1 MDLFFI
7 VCFFAGLLSF
17 LSPCVLPI
25 VPSYLCF
32 LTGSS
37 LEEIRVSDTIN
48 SQRSI
53 FIRSIFFVLGFSL
66 IFIGLGASAT
76 LLRPILNFNIII
88 FDQNINLQ
96 KIAGLIIILFGLHLI
111 GVYKFQFL
119 NRQLSIDIGIKRKG
133 IGISFL
139 MGTAFAFGWTPCIG
153 PILSTILT
161 LAAVEET
168 ITEGVILL
176 TFYSLGLGIPFI
188 ISSFL
193 VNGLIQFIKNF
204 KKKYYYVEIS
214 MGVVML
220 FTGIAFIFGWIEEGA
235 FYLLEN
241 FSILSKFGI

>member
-48 SQRSI
+48 SHRTI
-53 FIRSIFFVLGFSL
+53 LIRSIFFVLGFSL

>member
-48 SQRSI
+48 SHRPTL
-53 FIRSIFFVLGFSL
+53 IRSIFFVLGFSL

-76 LLRPILNFNIII
+76 LLRPILNFNITI

-119 NRQLSIDIGIKRKG
+119 NRQLSIDISSKRKG
-133 IGISFL
+133 ISISFL

-153 PILSTILT
+153 PILATILT
-161 LAAVEET
+161 LASAEET
-168 ITEGVILL
+168 IYRGIILL
-176 TFYSLGLGIPFI
+176 TFYSLGLGVPFI
-188 ISSFL
+188 LSSFL
-193 VNGLIQFIKNF
+193 IDRVIQLIKNF
-204 KKKYYYVEIS
+204 GPMYNYIETA
-214 MGVVML
+214 MGIVLL
-220 FTGIAFIFGWIEEGA
+220 FTGLAFIFGWIEEGA
-235 FYLLEN
+235 FFLLEN
-241 FSILSKFGI
+241 FSFLANFGI

>member
-37 LEEIRVSDTIN
+37 LEEIRTSN
-48 SQRSI
+48 NLYRRRSTL
-53 FIRSIFFVLGFSL
+53 IRSVFFVLGFSM

-76 LLRPILNFNIII
+76 LLRPILNFNVSIL
-88 FDQNINLQ
+88 DQNINLQ
-96 KIAGLIIILFGLHLI
+96 KIAGLLIILFGIHLI
-111 GVYKFQFL
+111 GIYKFRFL
-119 NRQLSIDIGIKRKG
+119 NRQLSIDIGTKQKG

-139 MGTAFAFGWTPCIG
+139 MGIAFAFGWTPCIG
-153 PILSTILT
+153 PILATILT
-161 LAAVEET
+161 LASVEET
-168 ITEGVILL
+168 VTEGILL
-176 TFYSLGLGIPFI
+176 LTSYSLGLGIPFI

-193 VNGLIQFIKNF
+193 VDGLIRFIRNF
-204 KKKYYYVEIS
+204 KSKYNYVEIS
-214 MGVVML
+214 MGIVML
-220 FTGIAFIFGWIEEGA
+220 FTGLAFILGWIEEGA

-241 FSILSKFGI
+241 FSILSRFGI

>member
-37 LEEIRVSDTIN
+37 LEEIRVSDSIN
-48 SQRSI
+48 SRRPI
-53 FIRSIFFVLGFSL
+53 LIRSIFFVLGFSL

>member
-48 SQRSI
+48 SHRPI
-53 FIRSIFFVLGFSL
+53 LIRSIFFVLGFSL

-220 FTGIAFIFGWIEEGA
+220 FTGIAFIFGWIEQGA

>member
-37 LEEIRVSDTIN
+37 LEEIRVSDSIN
-48 SQRSI
+48 SRRPI
-53 FIRSIFFVLGFSL
+53 LIRSIFFVLGFSL

-111 GVYKFQFL
+111 GVYKLQFL

-168 ITEGVILL
+168 VTEGVILL
-176 TFYSLGLGIPFI
+176 TFYSLGLGIPFV

-193 VNGLIQFIKNF
+193 VNGLIKFIKNF
-204 KKKYYYVEIS
+204 KKKYYIVEIS

-220 FTGIAFIFGWIEEGA
+220 FTGIAFIFGWVEEGA

>member
-1 MDLFFI
+1 
-7 VCFFAGLLSF
+7 
-17 LSPCVLPI
+17 
-25 VPSYLCF
+25 
-32 LTGSS
+32 
-37 LEEIRVSDTIN
+37 
-48 SQRSI
+48 
-53 FIRSIFFVLGFSL
+53 
-66 IFIGLGASAT
+66 
-76 LLRPILNFNIII
+76 
-88 FDQNINLQ
+88 
-96 KIAGLIIILFGLHLI
+96 
-111 GVYKFQFL
+111 
-119 NRQLSIDIGIKRKG
+119 
-133 IGISFL
+133 

-220 FTGIAFIFGWIEEGA
+220 FTGIAFISGWIEEGA

>member
-37 LEEIRVSDTIN
+37 LEEIRTSN
-48 SQRSI
+48 NLYRRRSTL
-53 FIRSIFFVLGFSL
+53 IRSVFFVLGFSM

-76 LLRPILNFNIII
+76 LLRPILNFNVSIL
-88 FDQNINLQ
+88 DQNINLQ
-96 KIAGLIIILFGLHLI
+96 KIAGLLIILFGIHLI
-111 GVYKFQFL
+111 GIYKFGFL
-119 NRQLSIDIGIKRKG
+119 NRQLSIDIGTKQKG

-139 MGTAFAFGWTPCIG
+139 MGIAFAFGWTPCIG
-153 PILSTILT
+153 PILATILT
-161 LAAVEET
+161 LASVEET
-168 ITEGVILL
+168 VTEGILL
-176 TFYSLGLGIPFI
+176 LTSYSLGLGIPFI

-193 VNGLIQFIKNF
+193 VDGLIRFIRNF
-204 KKKYYYVEIS
+204 KSKYNYVEIS
-214 MGVVML
+214 MGIVML
-220 FTGIAFIFGWIEEGA
+220 FTGLAFILGWIEEGA

-241 FSILSKFGI
+241 FSILSRFGI

>member
-37 LEEIRVSDTIN
+37 LEEIRVSDSIN
-48 SQRSI
+48 SQRPVL
-53 FIRSIFFVLGFSL
+53 IRSIFFVLGFSL

-111 GVYKFQFL
+111 GVYKLQFL

-176 TFYSLGLGIPFI
+176 TFYSLGLGIPFV

-193 VNGLIQFIKNF
+193 VNGLIKFIKNF
-204 KKKYYYVEIS
+204 KKKYYIVEIS

-220 FTGIAFIFGWIEEGA
+220 FTGIAFIFGWVEEGA

>member
-1 MDLFFI
+1 MDTFFI
-7 VCFFAGLLSF
+7 LAFIAGILSF

-32 LTGSS
+32 LTGAS
-37 LEEIRVSDTIN
+37 LVEIRSSDSFSLRKSIIV
-48 SQRSI
+48 RSV
-53 FIRSIFFVLGFSL
+53 FFVLGFSL

-88 FDQNINLQ
+88 FDQNINLR
-96 KIAGLIIILFGLHLI
+96 KIAGLIIIFFGLHMI
-111 GVYKFQFL
+111 GIYKFQFL
-119 NRQLSIDIGIKRKG
+119 NRQLGVDISSKRKG
-133 IGISFL
+133 ISISFL

-161 LAAVEET
+161 LASVEET
-168 ITEGVILL
+168 ITEGVLLL

-193 VNGLIQFIKNF
+193 VNHLIQFIKKF
-204 KKKYYYVEIS
+204 KTKYFYLEIS
-214 MGVVML
+214 MGIIMI
-220 FTGIAFIFGWIEEGA
+220 FTGLAFIFGWIEEGA
-235 FYLLEN
+235 FFLLEN

>member
-37 LEEIRVSDTIN
+37 LEEIRVSGTIN
-48 SQRSI
+48 SQRPI
-53 FIRSIFFVLGFSL
+53 LIRSIFFVLGFSL

-111 GVYKFQFL
+111 GVYKLQFL

-204 KKKYYYVEIS
+204 KKK
-214 MGVVML
+214 
-220 FTGIAFIFGWIEEGA
+220 
-235 FYLLEN
+235 
-241 FSILSKFGI
+241 

>member
-48 SQRSI
+48 SRRPI
-53 FIRSIFFVLGFSL
+53 LIRSIFFVLGFSL

-220 FTGIAFIFGWIEEGA
+220 FTGIAYIFGWIEEGA

>member
-37 LEEIRVSDTIN
+37 LEEIRSVNTIHLR
-48 SQRSI
+48 RSI
-53 FIRSIFFVLGFSL
+53 LTRSIFFVLGFSL
-66 IFIGLGASAT
+66 IFVGLGASAT
-76 LLRPILNFNIII
+76 LLRPIFNFNIII
-88 FDQNINLQ
+88 FDQIITLQ
-96 KIAGLIIILFGLHLI
+96 KIAGLVIILFGLHLI
-111 GVYKFQFL
+111 GIYRFKFL
-119 NRQLSIDIGIKRKG
+119 NRQLSVGISPKKKG

-161 LAAVEET
+161 LASVEET
-168 ITEGVILL
+168 VSKGVLLL
-176 TFYSLGLGIPFI
+176 TFYSFGLGIPFI

-193 VNGLIQFIKNF
+193 VDGLIKFIKNF
-204 KKKYYYVEIS
+204 GTKYKYVEIS
-214 MGVVML
+214 MGIIMI
-220 FTGIAFIFGWIEEGA
+220 FTGLAFIFGWVEEGA

>member
-48 SQRSI
+48 SQRPI

-176 TFYSLGLGIPFI
+176 TFYSLGLGIPFV

-193 VNGLIQFIKNF
+193 VNGLIKFIKNF
-204 KKKYYYVEIS
+204 KKKYYIVEIS

-220 FTGIAFIFGWIEEGA
+220 FTGIAFIFGWVEEGA

>member
-1 MDLFFI
+1 MDTFFI
-7 VCFFAGLLSF
+7 LAFIAGFLSF

-32 LTGSS
+32 LTGAS
-37 LEEIRVSDTIN
+37 LAEIRGSDSFSTRKSIIV
-48 SQRSI
+48 RSV
-53 FIRSIFFVLGFSL
+53 FFVLGFSL

-88 FDQNINLQ
+88 FDQNINLR
-96 KIAGLIIILFGLHLI
+96 KIAGLIIILFGLHML

-119 NRQLSIDIGIKRKG
+119 NRQLGIDISSKRKG
-133 IGISFL
+133 VSISFL

-161 LAAVEET
+161 LASVEET
-168 ITEGVILL
+168 ITEGVLLL

-193 VNGLIQFIKNF
+193 INHLIQFTKKF
-204 KKKYYYVEIS
+204 KTKYYYLEICI
-214 MGVVML
+214 GVIMI
-220 FTGIAFIFGWIEEGA
+220 FTGLAFIFGWIEEGA
-235 FYLLEN
+235 FFLLEN

>member
-48 SQRSI
+48 SRRPI
-53 FIRSIFFVLGFSL
+53 LIRSIFFVLGFSL

-119 NRQLSIDIGIKRKG
+119 NRQLSINIGIKRKG

-220 FTGIAFIFGWIEEGA
+220 FTGIAFIFGWIEQGA